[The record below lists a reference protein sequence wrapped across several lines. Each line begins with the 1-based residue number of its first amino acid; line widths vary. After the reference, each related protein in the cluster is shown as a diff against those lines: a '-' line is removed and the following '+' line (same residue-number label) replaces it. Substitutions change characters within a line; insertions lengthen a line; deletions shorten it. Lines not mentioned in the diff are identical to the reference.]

1 MDAFPGLSFARPE
14 ALLLL
19 VALVPLA
26 VYLSRTSM
34 ALLRRGRRRW
44 SLGLRIAIITLL
56 VLSLCGLG
64 IITSTDR
71 LSVVYLLDHSDS
83 IGTVGQ
89 AQQATFVRKA
99 LDLLEEGD
107 EAGVIVFGG
116 DALVDRP
123 VLPDKAPPDLAS
135 TPLGGYTNLADAI
148 RLGLAMMPADTARRL
163 VLLSDGRENLGDAE
177 EAARLVAAHGVSL
190 DVVSL
195 ARQGGPDVWVE
206 SLKAPSPVRENERV
220 SLQISISSSADTTST
235 LLLLMDGEPIGTQ
248 EISLTRGDNTFVQD
262 LPPAATGFHQFEARV
277 IPPAGVDSIA
287 ENNAYSAYT
296 LVLGKSRLLLVE
308 GHAGEAAQLQAALG
322 ATANV
327 DLVTPANMPADAKGL
342 VGYDG
347 VVLVNVP
354 ATSLTSSSMAGLQSA
369 VRELGKGL
377 IVVGGDESYATG
389 GYFRTPL
396 EAMLPVDLNL
406 PSKLDIPSVGMPLVI
421 DRSGSMESAHSASG
435 AGVKKIELAKEAAYR
450 AVAQLSDRDYVGVIT
465 FDSAANWVIPMQ
477 PLGDPTKLQSR
488 IGGITSGGGTNIY
501 AGLAPAVDA
510 LIASKAKSR
519 HIVLLT
525 DGVSE
530 GGDYEGL
537 VAKMSANNI
546 TLSTVA
552 VGADAD
558 TGLLKALA
566 SAGKGRYYYTE
577 DGNALPQIFAQESH
591 LAARSY
597 IIEHSFT
604 PGRTS
609 PSPILEGLGGL
620 PALNGYVGTSQKAG
634 GQIVLVTDAGD
645 PLLAQWQYGLGRV
658 IAWTSD
664 ATGRWAKEWIP
675 WQDYQRFWAQAVR
688 WSTGAEAASA
698 LQPGVTLEGGMAH
711 ITVDATAPDG
721 RYLNDLSTGVAVLG
735 PGQVTATVQLRQTGA
750 GRYEGRFPVPQ
761 EGAYLVQVQ
770 AGAQDGGKLSQTLG
784 VVVPYSPEYRGGA
797 SDNGLLVRLASV
809 TGGRVLTLEGA
820 SASLDHNL
828 SAAKATTELWPLF
841 LLLAILLLPLDV
853 GVRRVAMSRADVAR
867 ALRELRGRL
876 GLDKPQPA
884 LAPGGVGAST
894 PEMSALFSAKNR
906 TRERLSGTD
915 EGRRTKDEGER
926 PSGPIISQSSEPG
939 TMSVSEPNVPAP
951 PKRASSRAPTPST
964 YRPTPQAAEPETLD
978 GEANT
983 LAARLR
989 KAREMRR

>member
-1 MDAFPGLSFARPE
+1 MDAFAGLSLARPE

-19 VALVPLA
+19 VVLVLLA

-44 SLGLRIAIITLL
+44 SLGLRVAIITLL
-56 VLSLCGLG
+56 VFSLSGLE

-83 IGTVGQ
+83 TGIVGE
-89 AQQATFVRKA
+89 AQQAAFVRDA
-99 LDLLEEGD
+99 LDKLRDGD
-107 EAGVIVFGG
+107 EAGIVVFGG

-123 VLPDKAPPDLAS
+123 VLPDKTPPDLAS
-135 TPLGGYTNLADAI
+135 APLRGYTNLADAI
-148 RLGLAMMPADTARRL
+148 RLGLAMMPGDTARRL

-177 EAARLVAAHGVSL
+177 GAARLAAAHGVSL

-220 SLQISISSSADTTST
+220 SLQISISSSTDTTST
-235 LLLLMDGEPIGTQ
+235 LLLLMDGTPIGTQ
-248 EISLTRGDNTFVQD
+248 EVSLTRGDNTFVQD

-277 IPPAGVDSIA
+277 ISPAGVDA
-287 ENNAYSAYT
+287 VRENNAYSAYT
-296 LVLGKSRLLLVE
+296 LVLGKSRLLIVE
-308 GHAGEAAQLQAALG
+308 GHAGEAAQLQAALA

-327 DLVTPANMPADAKGL
+327 DLVSPAGMPADAKGM

-354 ATSLTSSSMAGLQSA
+354 ASSLTSGSMAGLQSV

-406 PSKLDIPSVGMPLVI
+406 PSKLDIPSVGMALVI
-421 DRSGSMESAHSASG
+421 DRSGSMEASHG
-435 AGVKKIELAKEAAYR
+435 GNGGGVKKIELAKEAAYR

-465 FDSAANWVIPMQ
+465 FDSAADWVIPMQ

-537 VAKMSANNI
+537 VGKMSANNI

-558 TGLLKALA
+558 TELLKALA
-566 SAGKGRYYYTE
+566 AAGKGRYYYTE

-658 IAWTSD
+658 VAWTSD
-664 ATGRWAKEWIP
+664 ATGRWAKEWVT

-698 LQPGVTLEGGMAH
+698 LQPGVTLEGGTAH

-721 RYLNDLSTGVAVLG
+721 TYLNDLSAGVTVLG
-735 PGQVTATVQLRQTGA
+735 PGQVTSTVQLRQTGA

-770 AGAQDGGKLSQTLG
+770 AGIPDGTKLSQTLG
-784 VVVPYSPEYRGGA
+784 VVVPYSPEYRGEA
-797 SDNGLLVRLASV
+797 SDNGLLARLASI

-828 SAAKATTELWPLF
+828 NPASATRELWPFL

-867 ALRELRGRL
+867 ALRELRERM
-876 GLDKPQPA
+876 GLDRPQPA
-884 LAPGGVGAST
+884 LASGGAGAST
-894 PEMSALFSAKNR
+894 PEMVALFSAKSR
-906 TRERLSGTD
+906 TRGRFED
-915 EGRRTKDEGER
+915 EGRRTKDEGESSSR
-926 PSGPIISQSSEPG
+926 LPISPPQESEPARLSGPSIA
-939 TMSVSEPNVPAP
+939 TP
-951 PKRASSRAPTPST
+951 PKRASSPPRTPSA
-964 YRPTPQAAEPETLD
+964 YTPIPQVAEPETTD
-978 GEANT
+978 GEDNT

-989 KAREMRR
+989 KARERRH